1 MQAEQQNYGV
11 AEEHGP
17 AGTVSAQDERTWSVL
32 AHLSIFL
39 NLLTGFLGPVAALII
54 WLVYRDRSERVAF
67 HALQSAA
74 YQAAWLVILGVGWAL
89 TGLLTF
95 VLIGFLLIPGM
106 AVISVFPFIHSAYVA
121 YKVGGG
127 EDYRYPYVADLI
139 ENR

>member
-1 MQAEQQNYGV
+1 MQTEQQNYGM
-11 AEEHGP
+11 AEEVR
-17 AGTVSAQDERTWSVL
+17 AGVSAQDERTWSVL

-39 NLLTGFLGPVAALII
+39 NLLTGFLGPVAALVI

-67 HALQSAA
+67 HALQSAV

-106 AVISVFPFIHSAYVA
+106 AVISIFPFLHAAYVA
-121 YKVGGG
+121 YRVGKD
-127 EDYRYPYVADLI
+127 EDYRYPYAADLI
-139 ENR
+139 EPR

>member
-1 MQAEQQNYGV
+1 MQAEQQNYGM
-11 AEEHGP
+11 AEEIG
-17 AGTVSAQDERTWSVL
+17 AGVSAQDERTWSVL

-39 NLLTGFLGPVAALII
+39 NLLTGFLGPVAALVI

-67 HALQSAA
+67 HALQSAV

-106 AVISVFPFIHSAYVA
+106 AVISIFPFLHAAYVA
-121 YKVGGG
+121 YRVGKD
-127 EDYRYPYVADLI
+127 EDYRYPYAADLI
-139 ENR
+139 EPR

>member
-1 MQAEQQNYGV
+1 MQAEQQNYGM
-11 AEEHGP
+11 AEDIG
-17 AGTVSAQDERTWSVL
+17 AGVRAQDERTWSVL

-39 NLLTGFLGPVAALII
+39 NLLTGFLGPVAALVI

-67 HALQSAA
+67 HALQSTI

-106 AVISVFPFIHSAYVA
+106 AVISIFPFLHGAYVA
-121 YKVGGG
+121 YKVGKD

-139 ENR
+139 EQR